1 MTGPFVNHRR
11 QVFTGLPSEE
21 RFGYCRAI
29 EVDGRVM
36 VSGTAA
42 IGPDGNVAAE
52 LVGNGRAQA
61 EEVLARIERALAELG
76 LGMRHVVRTTVWST
90 DPESGIE
97 AMRAH
102 GAAFA
107 DVKPVTSLVGTPFLV
122 HPDLLVEIEV
132 EAVP

>member
-1 MTGPFVNHRR
+1 M
-11 QVFTGLPSEE
+11 
-21 RFGYCRAI
+21 
-29 EVDGRVM
+29 
-36 VSGTAA
+36 
-42 IGPDGNVAAE
+42 
-52 LVGNGRAQA
+52 
-61 EEVLARIERALAELG
+61 
-76 LGMRHVVRTTVWST
+76 WST

-102 GAAFA
+102 GEAFA